1 MPQRE
6 KLFSNLKNRSSCF
19 MVNIILCGDVKDTSV
34 SQALISALSTYGGV
48 IYSSPERV
56 FQSGSTPQYF
66 LFEYETLPEIGLQ
79 NGIVLFKNSMLPQ
92 KPVALPSDF
101 LYILETKNV
110 RAAAFLKGSGVTVVT
125 CGTSSKET
133 LSIAGLEEDTA
144 VLSLQRTLKTLDGQ
158 MVEPHDFTVKFSGSR
173 SPHQLLTVCA
183 VLLIAGEDSL
193 KGYQI

>member
-1 MPQRE
+1 
-6 KLFSNLKNRSSCF
+6 

-48 IYSSPERV
+48 IYSGPERI
-56 FQSGSTPQYF
+56 FQCGTTPQY
-66 LFEYETLPEIGLQ
+66 LLYEYQTLPQIGLEK
-79 NGIVLFKNSMLPQ
+79 GVVLFKNSMLPQ
-92 KPVALPSDF
+92 KPVSFPSNF
-101 LYILETKNV
+101 LYVLETKNV
-110 RAAAFLKGSGVTVVT
+110 RAAALLKDSGVTVVT

-144 VLSLQRTLKTLDGQ
+144 VLSLQRTLKTLEGK

-173 SPHQLLTVCA
+173 SPHQLLSVCA